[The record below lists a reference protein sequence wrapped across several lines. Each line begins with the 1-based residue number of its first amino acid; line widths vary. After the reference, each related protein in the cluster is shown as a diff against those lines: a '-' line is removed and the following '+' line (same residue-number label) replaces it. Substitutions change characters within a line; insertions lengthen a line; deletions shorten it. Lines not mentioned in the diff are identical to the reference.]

1 MDEELDLKEIVRIF
15 RRRWRLIAL
24 FFLVSVVLAWIITVR
39 MTPIYESTASI
50 LIDTEGSEGLEQIL
64 GFAGGFSTRN
74 AIQNNVEILRSKA
87 LTWKVVDR
95 LGLAIPVDEFDSFR
109 KRINIQPVPN
119 SDVIRIT
126 VQSPD
131 RFLAKEIAEALV
143 DLFEQ
148 QIQQN
153 KQQSAKAARE
163 FIGTQLA
170 MVAENLREAEARLT
184 AFKEREK
191 IVSPQEETEAQ
202 IEKIV
207 SLETMA
213 AQTRISLEGARAQ
226 LAQLRRAYESEE
238 ATIVSSQT
246 IVENPLV
253 EKFRTRL
260 GELEVELAGAR
271 EKYTD
276 LHPAVRQLKAE
287 IADIQAKL
295 EQEVAR
301 IVGTETRSVN
311 PVYQEVLRNIVTLET
326 EIMGLTAREEALT
339 AVIRES
345 EERFASLPQK
355 EVELLRLT
363 RDQEVA
369 QEIYLLLV
377 TKQEE
382 IRIQEAM
389 KVSGIH
395 RIDPPV
401 VPEADKPVKP
411 SKRLNVMIA
420 GVLGLF
426 AGVFLA
432 FLIESLDTSIKTLE
446 EVEAVLGLPVLGQIP
461 RIQEEKRKRKNRKN
475 NGHTK
480 HSRHSRKSHS
490 LS

>member
-1 MDEELDLKEIVRIF
+1 MDEELDLKQILLVL
-15 RRRWRLIAL
+15 RRRWRMIAL
-24 FFLVSVVLAWIITVR
+24 FFFVSTIMAWIITAR

-50 LIDTEGSEGLEQIL
+50 LIDTEDSEGLEQIL
-64 GFAGGFSTRN
+64 GFAGGFSNRN
-74 AIQNNVEILRSKA
+74 AIQNNVEILRSKV
-87 LTWKVVDR
+87 LTWQVIDR
-95 LGLAIPVDEFDSFR
+95 LGLEIGVDEFDDFR
-109 KRINIQPVPN
+109 RSINIQPVPN

-126 VQSPD
+126 VQSSD
-131 RFLAKEIAEALV
+131 RFLAKETAEALI

-148 QIQQN
+148 QIHLN
-153 KQQSAKAARE
+153 KQKSARAARE
-163 FIGTQLA
+163 FISTQLKV
-170 MVAENLREAEARLT
+170 VAENLREAEARLT

-207 SLETMA
+207 RLETTA
-213 AQTRISLEGARAQ
+213 AETRINLEGSRAQ

-253 EKFRTRL
+253 EKYRSRL

-276 LHPAVRQLKAE
+276 LHPSVRRLRAE

-295 EQEVAR
+295 EEEVAR

-311 PVYQEVLRNIVTLET
+311 PVHQELLRRIVTLET
-326 EIMGLTAREEALT
+326 EIMGLTAREEALI

-345 EERFASLPQK
+345 EEKFASLPHK

-401 VPEADKPVKP
+401 VPEEDKPVKP
-411 SKRLNVMIA
+411 SKRQNVMIA
-420 GVLGLF
+420 AVLGLL
-426 AGVFLA
+426 AGVLLA
-432 FLIESLDTSIKTLE
+432 FLLETLDTTIKTSD
-446 EVEAVLGLPVLGQIP
+446 EVEAILGLPVLGQIP
-461 RIQEEKRKRKNRKN
+461 RIQEGKRKRKRNNRN
-475 NGHTK
+475 NRN
-480 HSRHSRKSHS
+480 SRHSLN